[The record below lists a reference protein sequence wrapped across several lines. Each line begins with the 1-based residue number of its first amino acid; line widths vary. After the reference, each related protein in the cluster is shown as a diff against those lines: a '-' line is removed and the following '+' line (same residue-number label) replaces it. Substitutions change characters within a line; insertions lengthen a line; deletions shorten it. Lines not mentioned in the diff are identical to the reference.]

1 MAATRREP
9 VPERITVAI
18 AGDSPVVCRAL
29 ARLLEAA
36 GYGARVLESARKAG
50 MERALA
56 GSHVLLLTTGTA
68 PELKRLLRQ
77 RAGMPVLELVTT
89 AREGTVEGAIP
100 WPCTVEEL
108 GRRLSAAA
116 PPPAQESGEAGVRAA
131 GPPNTSGREE
141 FAKELAIWPIR

>member
-1 MAATRREP
+1 MVAATRQEP
-9 VPERITVAI
+9 VLERTTVAI

-89 AREGTVEGAIP
+89 AGEGTGEGTVP

-116 PPPAQESGEAGVRAA
+116 PARESGEVGVRVA
-131 GPPNTSGREE
+131 GAPTTSGREE